1 MSESKN
7 ARKSSVS
14 LAGGDDDDTQWLA
27 VDLYRLAL
35 VRQLV
40 IKCIGCIK
48 HVDFFE
54 FIELRV
60 GEVDI
65 LVKL

>member
-1 MSESKN
+1 MTIIFN
-7 ARKSSVS
+7 G
-14 LAGGDDDDTQWLA
+14 LLLICIDI
-27 VDLYRLAL
+27 LAL
-35 VRQLV
+35 VPQLV
-40 IKCIGCIK
+40 IKYMVCIK